1 MRKYYKNIGLFTDKN
16 RQTDFGL
23 TQEERDELISDMIN
37 YEDGLLTDKE
47 SLAMFQQLQEVTTFD
62 LVRNL
67 SRHYRNTLR
76 TLKEEGTIPN
86 SNSCGLFISKKE
98 EGTSEEG

>member
-1 MRKYYKNIGLFTDKN
+1 
-16 RQTDFGL
+16 
-23 TQEERDELISDMIN
+23 
-37 YEDGLLTDKE
+37 
-47 SLAMFQQLQEVTTFD
+47 MFQQLQKVSTFD

-67 SRHYRNTLR
+67 SRHYRDTLR

-98 EGTSEEG
+98 EGTSKEG